1 MQFGDC
7 VMAERGHRTHPT
19 SSLKTGTSMAATKW
33 ATDSNVAIAAQL
45 TAPPKALAA
54 RNICGRC

>member
-1 MQFGDC
+1 
-7 VMAERGHRTHPT
+7 
-19 SSLKTGTSMAATKW
+19 MAATKW